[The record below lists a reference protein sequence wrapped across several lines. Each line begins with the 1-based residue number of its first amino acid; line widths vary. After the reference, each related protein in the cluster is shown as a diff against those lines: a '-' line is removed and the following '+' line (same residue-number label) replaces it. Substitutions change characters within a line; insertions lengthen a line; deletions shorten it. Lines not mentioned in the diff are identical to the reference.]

1 MEEKNMPKAMK
12 KAIAKQRDFVYNT
25 KTVQQ
30 GIMISGER

>member
-25 KTVQQ
+25 KTVQRLCSN
-30 GIMISGER
+30 GS